1 MNSNLKNF
9 ALWVV
14 ILLLV
19 VALFQLFQSPNKSAG
34 AREIDYSVFT
44 TEVDTGRINKVTIH
58 DNEIT
63 GSYSNGTQF
72 QTYAPDDPNLIS
84 RLEAKGVAI
93 AVEPEPKG
101 CLLYTSPSP
110 RDRTRSRMPSSA

>member
-44 TEVDTGRINKVTIH
+44 TEVDTGRIDKVTIH

-72 QTYAPDDPNLIS
+72 KTYAPDDPNLIS
-84 RLEAKGVAI
+84 RLDA
-93 AVEPEPKG
+93 KG

-110 RDRTRSRMPSSA
+110 RDKRQSRMPSSA

>member
-19 VALFQLFQSPNKSAG
+19 VALFQLFQNPDQSAG
-34 AREIDYSVFT
+34 ARKIDYSVFT
-44 TEVDTGRINKVTIH
+44 TEVDTGRIDKVTIH
-58 DNEIT
+58 ENEIT

-72 QTYAPDDPNLIS
+72 KTYAPDDPNLIA
-84 RLEAKGVAI
+84 RLEAKGVTI
-93 AVEPEPKG
+93 AVEPEPK
-101 CLLYTSPSP
+101 
-110 RDRTRSRMPSSA
+110 DRHY